1 MKELVKKVKLSE
13 PVDIETLR
21 ISRDHYFPNAFV
33 IELPLDSIPDHVW
46 QDMFEREWR
55 SSRHLWDRKLFI
67 VGDKLRLITPRADM
81 EDKLDW
87 VKQIVTQTNS
97 RVDEYHEEMETSTAQ
112 LDEQAKKQMEWTDRA
127 NVDTVRDMVRKHLGV

>member
-1 MKELVKKVKLSE
+1 MKLSE